1 MSNPVVVIPGY
12 FGSKLADALD
22 KSRLLWLD
30 GHGLLNPEVTLEA
43 LRLDVGD
50 PDRVVPV
57 GILDEVVIL
66 PPFWDPDVYKG
77 LISFLRGNLELE
89 VREFYYDWR
98 KSLDLAADLLEKQIS
113 RWLKDKPTGSKVDL
127 VAHSFGGLVARAYL
141 QKHGTDRVDRLVT
154 FGTPHKGLHETFK
167 AVVQGSKVFT
177 FPAAKVKQASRAFP
191 SSYEL
196 LPQDAADSMFLFD
209 GQPASPMRRDDWCP
223 TPEMK
228 ALLAAGAARVD
239 DLLPASLPVDSFLI
253 FGTRTMTTSLAT
265 FTQGQMSFKDRP
277 EGDGTVPEVS
287 AKGQGLTGAGT
298 VLRFPVPFGP
308 HLRLFGLE
316 KVTQRILTPILLRRQ
331 IPEIQLYAAF
341 SSEPFFV
348 PRTTNTFAAT
358 VCKTDGTPIP
368 DATVR
373 LTITGTS
380 VNNRIVPFTDR
391 GDYSLDV
398 VMPGPG
404 VGRPYLVKA
413 EVPGLSAPLTDRGL
427 LVPTER

>member
-1 MSNPVVVIPGY
+1 MANPVVVMPGY

-22 KSRLLWLD
+22 KGRLLWLD

-43 LRLDVGD
+43 LRLDIGD

-98 KSLDLAADLLEKQIS
+98 KSLDDAADLLDKQIG
-113 RWLKDKPTGSKVDL
+113 RWLKDRPANAKVDL
-127 VAHSFGGLVARAYL
+127 VAHSFGGLVARAYF
-141 QKHGTDRVDRLVT
+141 QKHGAGRVDRLVT

-167 AVVQGSKVFT
+167 AIVQGSKVFT
-177 FPAAKVKQASRAFP
+177 FPAAKVKQVSRAFP
-191 SSYEL
+191 SSYQL
-196 LPQDAADSMFLFD
+196 IPHDAADSMFLFN
-209 GQPASPMRRDDWCP
+209 GQAENPMRRDDWCQ

-228 ALLAAGAARVD
+228 TLLAAGAARVAT
-239 DLLPASLPVDSFLI
+239 LLPANLPVESFLI
-253 FGTRTMTTSLAT
+253 YGTRTMTTTSAS
-265 FTQGQMSFKDRP
+265 FAQGQMSFTDRA

-287 AKGQGLTGAGT
+287 AKGRGLTGTA
-298 VLRFPVPFGP
+298 VLRFPVPFGA

-316 KVTQRILTPILLRRQ
+316 KVKQRILTPILLRRD
-331 IPEIQLYAAF
+331 IPEIQFYAAF
-341 SSEPFFV
+341 ASEPFFV
-348 PRTTNTFAAT
+348 PRTTNTFAAA
-358 VCKTDGTPIP
+358 VCKTDGTPVP

-373 LTITGTS
+373 LTIAGTS
-380 VNNRIVPFTDR
+380 VNNRIVPFTTR
-391 GDYSLDV
+391 GDYSLNV

-404 VGRPYLVKA
+404 GGHPYTVTA
-413 EVPGLSAPLTDRGL
+413 EVPDLSKPLTDRGL